1 MNRSLFPLFA
11 CALLT
16 ACATTPPEKLPARGE
31 MRDFA
36 LEARF
41 ALRISQPDKAPE
53 NSGGR
58 LAWQHKHGDN
68 RILISNPLGIGVAE
82 IDTSPTRSSL
92 RTADGQTRESPDPDA
107 LMEEVTGQRL
117 PVRQLPD
124 WLLGRAVAPAQL
136 EKDEFGRPTRL
147 AEAGW
152 QIDYAY
158 ADAAPDALPEL
169 VTLRRNG
176 EIELRLRI
184 EEWRSVP

>member
-1 MNRSLFPLFA
+1 
-11 CALLT
+11 
-16 ACATTPPEKLPARGE
+16 

-53 NSGGR
+53 SSGGR
-58 LAWQHKHGDN
+58 LAWQHRHGDN
-68 RILISNPLGIGVAE
+68 RILIASPLGIGVAE
-82 IDTSPTRSSL
+82 IDTNPTRSSL

-117 PVRQLPD
+117 PIRQLPD
-124 WLLGRAVAPAQL
+124 WLLGRAAAPAQL
-136 EKDEFGRPTRL
+136 KKDEFGRPKRL

-152 QIDYAY
+152 LVEYGYAN
-158 ADAAPDALPEL
+158 AAPDALPEL
-169 VTLRRNG
+169 VTLSRNG

-184 EEWRSVP
+184 EEWRLAP

>member
-1 MNRSLFPLFA
+1 MNRRLFSLFA
-11 CALLT
+11 CALLA

-41 ALRISQPDKAPE
+41 ALRISRPDKAPE
-53 NSGGR
+53 SSGGR
-58 LAWQHKHGDN
+58 LDWQHKHGDN
-68 RILISNPLGIGVAE
+68 RILISNPLGIGLAE

-92 RTADGQTRESPDPDA
+92 RTSDGQIRESTDPDA
-107 LMEEVTGQRL
+107 LMEEVTDQRL
-117 PVRQLPD
+117 PIRQLPD
-124 WLLGRAVAPAQL
+124 WLLGRASPTARL
-136 EKDEFGRPTRL
+136 KKDELGRPLRL

-152 QIDYAY
+152 LIDYAY

-169 VTLRRNG
+169 VTLSRNG

-184 EEWRSVP
+184 EEWRLAP